1 MIGKNLPL
9 KFAFL
14 ALMVATCLWSLH
26 ANGLKMGIDI
36 RGGHSLV
43 FEVRPEPGSDEP
55 THREAVSEVITIL
68 KKRIDPDGLAQ
79 LEWRPLGPG
88 RFEVRMPFGRAE
100 TIEAKEAYFRKLEDI
115 TADNI
120 RRSDI
125 LRACRASGAERAAEI
140 ARLAQRAPQQVP
152 ALEAACQAYDAQQK
166 AQTTVDAA
174 RAQFGGANGNAVDPA
189 QRVFDEAINALVTAK
204 ADYRAK
210 KQTILDGNI
219 DKQKLRV
226 ILSNYVSGRQA
237 QAIAKRR
244 DGKIEVKRRRQV
256 LDLELQKLRAAHPAR
271 VEQINELEAIYSK
284 WSEMRQPLEDPADL
298 KRMIAKAGVL
308 EFRIAPTQ
316 PGSPAQTGPISLS
329 DYEQAMASLL
339 NDGPQGLRRK
349 NANHLWFPLRGS
361 IDDFRKDVITGTYGG
376 QDFVLLANTSD
387 LMILADRS
395 VTGWKLDKAK
405 VGFDENGLPNIE
417 FSLDEGGGRRM
428 SRITSENIS
437 KALAILLDDEV
448 YSAPSIRGRIAT
460 RGQIEGSFSREEAA
474 ELARTLQAGSL
485 PARVNRDPV
494 SENNFGP
501 SLGEMNKQRGIKAAY
516 YGMVGVAV
524 FMLTYYLLAGM
535 IANAAL
541 VLNIILVLGAMSLM
555 SAVFTLPGIAGVI
568 LTIGIAVD
576 ANVLIFE
583 RLREEQAR
591 GQSGQMALKNAYKR
605 AFSAIFDANITT
617 LITCLIL
624 AWIGTE
630 EVRGFGI
637 TLGLGVAFSLFT
649 SLVVT
654 RWIFQALIGM
664 RLLKKP
670 IRMLKVMNVPHINWM
685 SKRYYFWAV
694 SALLMTMGITSL
706 IWQGKDLL
714 GIQFSAGTQATIS
727 LRADALIDGELPNDG
742 IVREMFVTAVTELS
756 KTDSKFSKLA
766 ETASVVKQIDP
777 DRTANFLGD
786 YDGDDDG
793 LVSREEEWDKLGLDG
808 AFFEKIDTDFDGK
821 LTRDELNAN
830 LTERSYQVTT
840 TEENLGL
847 IRQATRQAFGLLL
860 EQVSERE
867 FSLAK
872 GQFSDEFGVQLASD
886 GLTVIRAGE
895 DLPYQDL
902 FENNPGGVL
911 MVIDKVAPP
920 LTEAELGKRIRD
932 MRLRPDF
939 GSQQGEAT
947 VIGLTS
953 AGREGYSKLAVVVS
967 PADSSVTEDQDAWRR
982 FAEGEK
988 SLLSASLARGEAMLA
1003 TNFDKAIAGE
1013 AIGQAV
1019 FAIVL
1024 SWIAIVLYLWLR
1036 FGSVQ
1041 WGLAA
1046 VICLI
1051 HDVIIV
1057 VGLLAASGWLHETVF
1072 GKALLIESFKIDL
1085 AMVAAILTVIGY
1097 SVNDTIVVF
1106 DRIREN
1112 RGHLTTVSGEIIN
1125 ASINQTLPRTLL
1137 TSFTT
1142 LIVVGIMYIW
1152 GGPGIHPFNYALM
1165 AGIIFGTYS
1174 SVAIASPI
1182 LMGFKHALVAKV
1194 VGSAPVSE

>member
-36 RGGHSLV
+36 HGGHSLV

-68 KKRIDPDGLAQ
+68 KRRIDPDGLAQ

-100 TIEAKEAYFRKLEDI
+100 TIEAKESYFRKLEDI

-125 LRACRASGAERAAEI
+125 LRACRASGPQRAAEI
-140 ARLAQRAPQQVP
+140 ARLAERAPQQVP
-152 ALEAACQAYDAQQK
+152 ALEAACQAYDALGN

-174 RAQFGGANGNAVDPA
+174 RAQLGGANGNAVEPA

-210 KQTILDGNI
+210 KQAILDGNI

-256 LDLELQKLRAAHPAR
+256 LALELKKLRDAHPAR
-271 VEQINELEAIYSK
+271 AQQINDLEAIYSK

-308 EFRIAPTQ
+308 EFRIAPSQ
-316 PGSPAQTGPISLS
+316 PGSPAQTGPISLN
-329 DYEQAMASLL
+329 DYEQAIASLI
-339 NDGPQGLRRK
+339 NDGPEGLRRK
-349 NANHLWFPLRGS
+349 NAKHLWFKLKGS
-361 IDDFRKDVITGTYGG
+361 ADDFGSGLVTGTYGG
-376 QDFVLLANTSD
+376 QDFVLLSNTSD

-405 VGFDENGLPNIE
+405 VGFDQNGLPNIE
-417 FSLDEGGGRRM
+417 FGLDEGGGRRM
-428 SRITSENIS
+428 SRITGENID
-437 KALAILLDDEV
+437 KAMAILLDDEV
-448 YSAPSIRGRIAT
+448 YSAPNIRGRIAT

-474 ELARTLQAGSL
+474 ELSRTLQAGSL
-485 PARVNRDPV
+485 PARVNSDPV

-501 SLGEMNKQRGIKAAY
+501 SLGEMNKQRGIRAAY

-591 GQSGQMALKNAYKR
+591 GQSAQMALKNAYKR

-637 TLGLGVAFSLFT
+637 TLGMGVAFSLFT

-664 RLLKKP
+664 RLLKRP
-670 IRMLKVMNVPHINWM
+670 VLMLKIMSVPNINWM

-706 IWQGKDLL
+706 VWQGKDLL

-727 LRADALIDGELPNDG
+727 LRDDALIDGELPNDG
-742 IVREMFVTAVTELS
+742 IVREMFVAAVTELS
-756 KTDSKFSKLA
+756 QTDSKFAKLA

-786 YDGDDDG
+786 YDSDDDG
-793 LVSREEEWDKLGLDG
+793 LVSRAEWDKLGLDG
-808 AFFEKIDTDFDGK
+808 AFFEIIDTEIDGK
-821 LTRDELNAN
+821 LTREELNAN

-847 IRQATRQAFGLLL
+847 IRQATRQAFGVLL

-872 GQFSDEFGVQLASD
+872 GQMSDEFGVPLAGD
-886 GLTVIRAGE
+886 GLTVIGSGE

-911 MVIDKVAPP
+911 MVIDKVVPP
-920 LTEAELGKRIRD
+920 LTEAELSKRIRD

-988 SLLSASLARGEAMLA
+988 ALLTASLARGEAMLA

-1013 AIGQAV
+1013 AVGQAV

-1057 VGLLAASGWLHETVF
+1057 VGLLAATGWLHQTVF
-1072 GKALLIESFKIDL
+1072 GKALLIDSFKIDL

-1152 GGPGIHPFNYALM
+1152 GGPGIHPFNFVLM

-1174 SVAIASPI
+1174 SVAVASPI
-1182 LMGFKHALVAKV
+1182 LMGFKGALVAKV

>member
-14 ALMVATCLWSLH
+14 ALMVATCLWSLY

-43 FEVRPEPGSDEP
+43 FEVRPEPGSDDP

-100 TIEAKEAYFRKLEDI
+100 TIEAKEGYFRKLEDI

-125 LRACRASGAERAAEI
+125 LRACRASGADRAAEI
-140 ARLAQRAPQQVP
+140 ARLIKRAPAQGP
-152 ALEAACQAYDAQQK
+152 ALEAACNAYDALAN
-166 AQTTVDAA
+166 AQATTDAA
-174 RAQFGGANGNAVDPA
+174 RTQLNAANGNAAEPA

-210 KQTILDGNI
+210 RLEILSGNI

-237 QAIAKRR
+237 QAISKRR
-244 DGKIEVKRRRQV
+244 DGKIEVARRRQV
-256 LDLELQKLRAAHPAR
+256 LAQELKKLIAAHPDRAD
-271 VEQINELEAIYSK
+271 QINELKDIYAK
-284 WSEMRQPLEDPADL
+284 WSEMRQQLEDPADL

-308 EFRIAPTQ
+308 EFRIAVTQ
-316 PGSPAQTGPISLS
+316 PGSPEETGPISLS

-339 NDGPQGLRRK
+339 NEGPEGLRRK
-349 NANHLWFPLRGS
+349 NAKHLWFKLKGTA
-361 IDDFRKDVITGTYGG
+361 DDFGGGLVTGTYGG
-376 QDFVLLANTSD
+376 QDYVLLSNTSD

-395 VTGWKLDKAK
+395 VTGWKLDMAK
-405 VGFDENGLPNIE
+405 VGFDQNGLPNIE
-417 FSLDEGGGRRM
+417 FGLDEGGGRRM
-428 SRITSENIS
+428 GRVTGENIN
-437 KALAILLDDEV
+437 KAMAILLDDEV
-448 YSAPSIRGRIAT
+448 YSAPNIRGRIAN
-460 RGQIEGSFSREEAA
+460 RGQIEGRFSREEAA

-485 PARVNRDPV
+485 PARVNSDPV

-501 SLGEMNKQRGIKAAY
+501 SLGEMNRQRGFKAAY
-516 YGMVGVAV
+516 YGMIGVAS
-524 FMLTYYLLAGM
+524 FMLVYYLMAGL
-535 IANAAL
+535 IADAAL

-591 GQSGQMALKNAYKR
+591 GQSAQMALKNAYKR

-637 TLGLGVAFSLFT
+637 TLGLGVGFSLFT

-654 RWIFQALIGM
+654 RWIFQTLIGL

-670 IRMLKVMNVPHINWM
+670 VLMLKIMSVPNINWM
-685 SKRYYFWAV
+685 SKRYYFWGV
-694 SALLMTMGITSL
+694 SALLISLGITSL
-706 IWQGKDLL
+706 VWQGGDLL

-727 LRADALIDGELPNDG
+727 LRDDALIDGELPNDG
-742 IVREMFVTAVTELS
+742 IVREMFVTAVDELS
-756 KTDSKFSKLA
+756 QTDSKFAKLA

-786 YDGDDDG
+786 YDSNDDG
-793 LVSREEEWDKLGLDG
+793 EITSAEWGALGLDEK
-808 AFFEKIDTDFDGK
+808 FFAKIDADTNDK
-821 LTRDELNAN
+821 LTREELNAN
-830 LTERSYQVTT
+830 LTERTYQVTT

-847 IRQATRQAFGLLL
+847 IRQATRHAFGLLL
-860 EQVSERE
+860 EQVSERD
-867 FSLAK
+867 FAMAVSQMSA
-872 GQFSDEFGVQLASD
+872 EFGIRLASD
-886 GLTVIRAGE
+886 GLTVIGSGE

-911 MVIDKVAPP
+911 MVIEEVTPP
-920 LTEAELGKRIRD
+920 LTEAELSKRIRD

-939 GSQQGEAT
+939 GSHQGEAT

-953 AGREGYSKLAVVVS
+953 AGPDGYSKLAVVVS
-967 PADSSVTEDQDAWRR
+967 PVDVSVTEDPDAWRR

-988 SLLSASLARGEAMLA
+988 LLLEASLARGEAMLA

-1013 AIGQAV
+1013 AIGQAI

-1024 SWIAIVLYLWLR
+1024 SWVAIVLYLWLR

-1057 VGLLAASGWLHETVF
+1057 VGLLAASGWLHQTVF
-1072 GKALLIESFKIDL
+1072 GKALLIDSFKIDL

-1125 ASINQTLPRTLL
+1125 ASINQTLPRTIL

-1142 LIVVGIMYIW
+1142 LIVVSIMYIW
-1152 GGPGIHPFNYALM
+1152 GGPGIHPFNYALL
-1165 AGIIFGTYS
+1165 AGIVFGTYS

-1194 VGSAPVSE
+1194 VNSAPVSE

>member
-14 ALMVATCLWSLH
+14 ALMVATCLWSLKV
-26 ANGLKMGIDI
+26 NGLKMGIDI

-55 THREAVSEVITIL
+55 TRREAVSEVISIL

-125 LRACRASGAERAAEI
+125 LRACRASGPERAAEI
-140 ARLAQRAPQQVP
+140 ARLVERAPAQGP
-152 ALEAACQAYDAQQK
+152 ALETTCDAYDALVR
-166 AQTTVDAA
+166 AQATTDAA
-174 RAQFGGANGNAVDPA
+174 RAQTNGANGNAAEAA
-189 QRVFDEAINALVTAK
+189 QRVLDEAINALVSAK

-210 KQTILDGNI
+210 RRAILDGNI

-226 ILSNYVSGRQA
+226 VLSSYVSGRQA
-237 QAIAKRR
+237 QAISKRR
-244 DGKIEVKRRRQV
+244 DGKIEVLRRRQI
-256 LDLELQKLRAAHPAR
+256 LAQELQKLRDAHPMR
-271 VEQINELEAIYSK
+271 VEQINELKDIYAR
-284 WSEMRQPLEDPADL
+284 WSELRQPLEDPADL

-308 EFRIAPTQ
+308 EFRIAPSR
-316 PGSPAQTGPISLS
+316 PGSPDETGPISLS

-339 NDGPQGLRRK
+339 NDGPEGLRRK
-349 NANHLWFPLRGS
+349 NAEYLWFPLSDTLDG
-361 IDDFRKDVITGTYGG
+361 VGGGQVTATYGG
-376 QDFVLLANTSD
+376 QDFVLLWNTSD

-395 VTGWKLDKAK
+395 VTGWKLDMAK
-405 VGFDENGLPNIE
+405 VGFDQNGLPNIE
-417 FSLDEGGGRRM
+417 FGLDEGGGRRM
-428 SRITSENIS
+428 SRITGENIN
-437 KALAILLDDEV
+437 KAMAILLDDEV
-448 YSAPSIRGRIAT
+448 YSAPNIRGRIASK
-460 RGQIEGSFSREEAA
+460 GQIEGSFSREEAA
-474 ELARTLQAGSL
+474 ELSRTLQAGSL
-485 PARVNRDPV
+485 PARVNPDPV

-516 YGMVGVAV
+516 YGMIGVAA
-524 FMLTYYLLAGM
+524 FMLVYYLLAGA

-541 VLNIILVLGAMSLM
+541 ALNIILVLGAMSLM
-555 SAVFTLPGIAGVI
+555 SAVFTLPGIAGII

-591 GQSGQMALKNAYKR
+591 GQSAQMALKNAYQR

-654 RWIFQALIGM
+654 RWIFQSLIGM
-664 RLLKKP
+664 RLLKRP
-670 IRMLKVMNVPHINWM
+670 LPMLKVMNIPHINWM

-694 SALLMTMGITSL
+694 SALLMTLGITSL
-706 IWQGKDLL
+706 VWQGKDLL

-742 IVREMFVTAVTELS
+742 IVREMFVSAVTELS
-756 KTDSKFSKLA
+756 KTDSKFAKLA

-777 DRTANFLGD
+777 DQTANFLGD
-786 YDGDDDG
+786 YDTDDDG
-793 LVSREEEWDKLGLDG
+793 EITTAEWDALGLDG
-808 AFFEKIDTDFDGK
+808 AFFGRIDTDSNGK
-821 LTRDELNAN
+821 LTREELNAN
-830 LTERSYQVTT
+830 LTARSYQVTT

-847 IRQATRQAFGLLL
+847 IRQATLQAFGLLL
-860 EQVSERE
+860 EQVAERD
-867 FSLAK
+867 FSLATS
-872 GQFSDEFGVQLASD
+872 QMSDEFGIQLASD
-886 GLTVIRAGE
+886 GLTVITPAE

-911 MVIDKVAPP
+911 IVIENVTPP
-920 LTEAELGKRIRD
+920 LSEAGLSKRLRD
-932 MRLRPDF
+932 MRIRPDY

-953 AGREGYSKLAVVVS
+953 AGRIGYSKLAVVVS
-967 PADSSVTEDQDAWRR
+967 PADVAVTKDADAWRR

-988 SLLSASLARGEAMLA
+988 SLLAASLARGEAMLA
-1003 TNFDKAIAGE
+1003 TNFDSAIAGE
-1013 AIGQAV
+1013 AIGQAI

-1024 SWIAIVLYLWLR
+1024 SWVAIVLYLWLR
-1036 FGSVQ
+1036 LGSVQ

-1046 VICLI
+1046 VIFLI

-1057 VGLLAASGWLHETVF
+1057 VGLLAASGWMHQTVF
-1072 GKALLIESFKIDL
+1072 GKALLIDSFKIDL
-1085 AMVAAILTVIGY
+1085 AMVAALLTVIGY

-1142 LIVVGIMYIW
+1142 LIVVGVMYIW
-1152 GGPGIHPFNYALM
+1152 GGPGIHPFNYALL